1 MIVEPSSSYEELPSP
16 HKQVSSRRLDEMM
29 NITTKDIAPVP
40 VGPKFGGG
48 LIAASDGGSI
58 VGFFELDEE
67 LDDLDDREVDYH
79 EVSVSVQE
87 AFHDTDEATG
97 SR

>member
-16 HKQVSSRRLDEMM
+16 LKQVSSERLYEMM
-29 NITTKDIAPVP
+29 NVAAEDIAPVP
-40 VGPKFGGG
+40 VGPKFGGV
-48 LIAASDGGSI
+48 LVAASDGGSG

-87 AFHDTDEATG
+87 KK
-97 SR
+97 SL